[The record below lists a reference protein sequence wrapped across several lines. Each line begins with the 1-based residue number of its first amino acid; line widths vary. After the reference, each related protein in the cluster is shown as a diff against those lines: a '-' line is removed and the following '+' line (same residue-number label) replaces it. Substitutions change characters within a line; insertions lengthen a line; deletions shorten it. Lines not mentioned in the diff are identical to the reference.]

1 VTDEERNEFPAMAL
15 IDSHV
20 KILDVAGAGDDLLEA
35 IKDLVGMGRAG
46 DDPGVVVDSSG
57 ARHLVWRG
65 YLTGGLITVWLR
77 LGHALRNA
85 EVSAFVGDPR
95 LEVFVPAQG
104 DVAVF
109 GALRHAV
116 LLSWEEWDERVRA
129 ADSVEGLVASFVHAA
144 MSESPPFEPP
154 ARESLRVNDDDDEG
168 GFPEAERV
176 PERTLYGPRPEM
188 IEQLAP
194 GEIDWELVDESDANL
209 TISCDPEGNV
219 EEEFVVCYLMRW
231 QTRFAAPGTVVAGEP
246 WHESFEWA
254 VGQWQWVGEQDED
267 EDTEQGDWVLR
278 GTKPLTVMKALEQM
292 PPALRPWV
300 LGSTRRAISDLAD
313 LVEEQ
318 PAFKVALEK
327 LRGELAEIE
336 TRH

>member
-116 LLSWEEWDERVRA
+116 LLSWEEWEERVRA
-129 ADSVEGLVASFVHAA
+129 ADSVEGLLAIFVHAA
-144 MSESPPFEPP
+144 MSESPLSSRRHVSRC
-154 ARESLRVNDDDDEG
+154 ASTTTMTRAASLRPSVCPSARSTG
-168 GFPEAERV
+168 HV
-176 PERTLYGPRPEM
+176 PR
-188 IEQLAP
+188 
-194 GEIDWELVDESDANL
+194 
-209 TISCDPEGNV
+209 
-219 EEEFVVCYLMRW
+219 
-231 QTRFAAPGTVVAGEP
+231 
-246 WHESFEWA
+246 
-254 VGQWQWVGEQDED
+254 
-267 EDTEQGDWVLR
+267 
-278 GTKPLTVMKALEQM
+278 
-292 PPALRPWV
+292 
-300 LGSTRRAISDLAD
+300 
-313 LVEEQ
+313 
-318 PAFKVALEK
+318 
-327 LRGELAEIE
+327 
-336 TRH
+336 